1 MEKADNEMYALVDE
15 EFLAKFSN
23 QHLNYMKKLY
33 YSFYAGYCKRIKR
46 KPLTSEDFFKNMHLR
61 RFQLYQLCCPYCGTV
76 SLCIHD
82 KKESKTAGY
91 NFCHSCGRTSTL
103 KNIQKHLARFVRIK
117 RMNRISIQA
126 VAEHRPETEK
136 WLLAYD
142 CYQIEIIELASII
155 EVLFRDYFEAL
166 LFISCESKKDSFL
179 EKIVRK
185 YTGNDFMNIE
195 KTNDIYKKAFGI
207 EIRKNLNAETWD
219 DLLDIVNLRNMIVHN
234 NGQVDKRFES
244 TSTFRRW
251 KDRVDIPLIKIE
263 DEDIAKLLSSV
274 IDAVTIIS
282 NVFGNEEIK
291 IGYVDGWLSTSR
303 NMVRVF
309 VALALAVII
318 MLAPIFSGE
327 YEGVDN
333 IILTSKYGK
342 TKCATAKV
350 IAGIITAVFTTTLV
364 AAFNLLFAFVFY
376 GTEGLDCSILF
387 APSDYVEAFIP
398 FNITC
403 WTLLKYQ
410 ILLAFTCTL
419 SVTGI
424 TLFLSAISKNQI
436 VALVAAM
443 AIFLFPVLLP
453 ITEANPLFRLVG
465 LLPIYHGLAISLLSV
480 EQMSNGMLYA
490 IWAIPAAL
498 LFLGVGAGISRRVY
512 VAVCIELDG
521 GCATMLFSE
530 KRSDLHP
537 AAM

>member
-1 MEKADNEMYALVDE
+1 
-15 EFLAKFSN
+15 
-23 QHLNYMKKLY
+23 MKKLILFELRKVFSKRLALIALIGIILFSALL
-33 YSFYAGYCKRIKR
+33 SFSTFQNKYAFDQNIG
-46 KPLTSEDFFKNMHLR
+46 E
-61 RFQLYQLCCPYCGTV
+61 GTG
-76 SLCIHD
+76 
-82 KKESKTAGY
+82 KTAVEIDKEIAAKYKGILTDEKVQQLMSD
-91 NFCHSCGRTSTL
+91 FAPTSDL
-103 KNIQKHLARFVRIK
+103 HGLSAIYVYQNAMQSAAFSRF
-117 RMNRISIQA
+117 SD
-126 VAEHRPETEK
+126 EEGK
-136 WLLAYD
+136 W
-142 CYQIEIIELASII
+142 
-155 EVLFRDYFEAL
+155 
-166 LFISCESKKDSFL
+166 
-179 EKIVRK
+179 
-185 YTGNDFMNIE
+185 
-195 KTNDIYKKAFGI
+195 
-207 EIRKNLNAETWD
+207 
-219 DLLDIVNLRNMIVHN
+219 
-234 NGQVDKRFES
+234 NG
-244 TSTFRRW
+244 
-251 KDRVDIPLIKIE
+251 
-263 DEDIAKLLSSV
+263 LSVS
-274 IDAVTIIS
+274 D
-282 NVFGNEEIK
+282 VFGNEEIK

-350 IAGIITAVFTTTLV
+350 VAGIITAVFTTTLV

-436 VALVAAM
+436 VALVAVM

-465 LLPIYHGLAISLLSV
+465 LLPIYHVLAISLLSV

-498 LFLGVGAGISRRVY
+498 LILGVGAGISRRVFAKLQVSY
-512 VAVCIELDG
+512 IWIDLPDDG
-521 GCATMLFSE
+521 
-530 KRSDLHP
+530 KRKKSSYSRHIRAPILKRRLNFQSRRFFVFTQTNDDLQEYGSRLEII
-537 AAM
+537 

>member
-1 MEKADNEMYALVDE
+1 
-15 EFLAKFSN
+15 
-23 QHLNYMKKLY
+23 MKKLILFELRKVFSKRLSLIVLVGILLFSVLI
-33 YSFYAGYCKRIKR
+33 SFSTYQNKYAFDGVNAEG
-46 KPLTSEDFFKNMHLR
+46 S
-61 RFQLYQLCCPYCGTV
+61 G
-76 SLCIHD
+76 
-82 KKESKTAGY
+82 KTAVEIDKGIAAKY
-91 NFCHSCGRTSTL
+91 EGILTDEKVQQMMSDFAPTSDL
-103 KNIQKHLARFVRIK
+103 HGLSAIYVYQNAMQSAAFSRFSDK
-117 RMNRISIQA
+117 
-126 VAEHRPETEK
+126 E
-136 WLLAYD
+136 
-142 CYQIEIIELASII
+142 
-155 EVLFRDYFEAL
+155 
-166 LFISCESKKDSFL
+166 
-179 EKIVRK
+179 
-185 YTGNDFMNIE
+185 GN
-195 KTNDIYKKAFGI
+195 
-207 EIRKNLNAETWD
+207 W
-219 DLLDIVNLRNMIVHN
+219 
-234 NGQVDKRFES
+234 NG
-244 TSTFRRW
+244 
-251 KDRVDIPLIKIE
+251 
-263 DEDIAKLLSSV
+263 LSVS
-274 IDAVTIIS
+274 D
-282 NVFGNEEIK
+282 VFGNEEIK

-350 IAGIITAVFTTTLV
+350 IAGIITAILTTALV
-364 AAFNLLFAFVFY
+364 AAINLLLAFVFY

-403 WTLLKYQ
+403 GTLLKYQ

-453 ITEANPLFRLVG
+453 ITEVNPLFRLVG
-465 LLPIYHGLAISLLSV
+465 LLPIYHVLAISLLSV

-498 LFLGVGAGISRRVY
+498 LFLGVGAGISRRVFAKHQ
-512 VAVCIELDG
+512 V
-521 GCATMLFSE
+521 S
-530 KRSDLHP
+530 
-537 AAM
+537 

>member
-1 MEKADNEMYALVDE
+1 
-15 EFLAKFSN
+15 
-23 QHLNYMKKLY
+23 MKKLILFELRKVFSKRLSLIVLVGILLFSVLI
-33 YSFYAGYCKRIKR
+33 SFSTYQNKYAFDG
-46 KPLTSEDFFKNMHLR
+46 
-61 RFQLYQLCCPYCGTV
+61 V
-76 SLCIHD
+76 SA
-82 KKESKTAGY
+82 EGSGKTAVEIDKEIAAKYEGILTDEKVQQMMSD
-91 NFCHSCGRTSTL
+91 FAPTSDL
-103 KNIQKHLARFVRIK
+103 HGLSAIYVYQNAMQSAAFSRFSDK
-117 RMNRISIQA
+117 
-126 VAEHRPETEK
+126 E
-136 WLLAYD
+136 
-142 CYQIEIIELASII
+142 
-155 EVLFRDYFEAL
+155 
-166 LFISCESKKDSFL
+166 
-179 EKIVRK
+179 
-185 YTGNDFMNIE
+185 GN
-195 KTNDIYKKAFGI
+195 
-207 EIRKNLNAETWD
+207 W
-219 DLLDIVNLRNMIVHN
+219 
-234 NGQVDKRFES
+234 NG
-244 TSTFRRW
+244 
-251 KDRVDIPLIKIE
+251 
-263 DEDIAKLLSSV
+263 LSVS
-274 IDAVTIIS
+274 D
-282 NVFGNEEIK
+282 VFGNEEIK

-436 VALVAAM
+436 VTLVAAM

-498 LFLGVGAGISRRVY
+498 LFLGVGAGISRRVFAKHQ
-512 VAVCIELDG
+512 V
-521 GCATMLFSE
+521 S
-530 KRSDLHP
+530 
-537 AAM
+537 